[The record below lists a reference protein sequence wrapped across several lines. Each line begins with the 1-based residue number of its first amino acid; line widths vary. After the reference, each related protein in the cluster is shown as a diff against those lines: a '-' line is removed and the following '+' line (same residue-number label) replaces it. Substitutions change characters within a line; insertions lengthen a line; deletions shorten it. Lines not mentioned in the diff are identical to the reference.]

1 MFQNIKITS
10 LVDKVASTGNPYKQL
25 EVQDE
30 SGAVFKVNVFN
41 DFPDFA
47 NLRIGGVVRGQLVQK
62 EQYTNLLSETQSRGK
77 FGPSGGYKQKVIE
90 ETMARKEKSISGFQD
105 NKDFSIMVS
114 STMRDAVS
122 LAIAEIKDITTL
134 NTLEKDILK
143 WRTWLIENWNI
154 DPKDVPPF
162 N

>member
-1 MFQNIKITS
+1 MFQNITVNS
-10 LVDKVASTGNPYKQL
+10 STDKVASNGKPYKAL

-30 SGAVFKVNVFN
+30 SGAVFKVNIFN

-47 NLRIGGVVRGQLVQK
+47 NVKAGSVVRGQLVEK
-62 EQYTNLLSETQSRGK
+62 GQYTNLLSETQNKPRG
-77 FGPSGGYKQKVIE
+77 GGNYANKEASVTKA
-90 ETMARKEKSISGFQD
+90 MDRKEKSIGRFQD
-105 NKDFSIMVS
+105 DKEFSIMVS
-114 STMRDAVS
+114 STMRDAVQ

-143 WRTWLIENWNI
+143 WREWLIQNWNV
-154 DPKDVPPF
+154 DEKDVPPF

>member
-1 MFQNIKITS
+1 MFQNISVKSADNKIT
-10 LVDKVASTGNPYKQL
+10 KTNKPYKAL

-30 SGAVFKVNVFN
+30 SGAVFKTNIFS

-47 NLRIGGVVRGQLVQK
+47 NITGGSLVRAKLEQNGQYWNLV
-62 EQYTNLLSETQSRGK
+62 SETQGKPRG
-77 FGPSGGYKQKVIE
+77 GASGGFKTAQAKEVVDYKDVKIGKR
-90 ETMARKEKSISGFQD
+90 MD
-105 NKDFSIMVS
+105 DKDFSIMTS

-134 NTLEKDILK
+134 NTLEQDILK
-143 WRTWLIENWNI
+143 WRQWLLNNWEV